1 LQPNPNVNAQA
12 QPATVTVA
20 VHNPSIRIRTHL
32 WVLWARIAIRH
43 EVMAQAARKEA
54 QQPGVDLGPLFEAE
68 MDASLTGICAA
79 AFALE
84 ALSRELEELRLLPA
98 ATVGAWTKNRPSD
111 AAVTLEVL
119 KVAVDPKGVVNL
131 WRQELPWLFKIRG
144 ESVHYEGSF
153 QAPQPHPLG
162 TNTGLAQVTYSIENT
177 TRAVNLLVGILERC
191 RDKPKPGARQ
201 WSQATQGIIT
211 QLIGSRGQIP

>member
-162 TNTGLAQVTYSIENT
+162 R
-177 TRAVNLLVGILERC
+177 TRGWPRS
-191 RDKPKPGARQ
+191 RTRSRTRPGRSTSWWGS
-201 WSQATQGIIT
+201 WSGAGTSPSPGPDSGPRPRR
-211 QLIGSRGQIP
+211 GSSPS